1 MTDAKE
7 HTVLELPKVYLVRM
21 MVFTLVVTILVVVLF
36 PHMQRAFMANPALNG
51 VIIGALLLGV
61 GYSFRIV
68 WRLWPEINWVNSFKI
83 NDPDHD
89 TTHMPRLLG
98 PMATLFRD
106 RPNRTVLSPLSMRSL
121 LDSLA
126 SRLDEARDISR
137 YLVGLL
143 IFLGL
148 LGTFWGLLETVTSV
162 GDAIRSL
169 DVSSAQSATVF
180 EELKSG
186 LEAPLSGMGLAFSS
200 SLFGLAGSL
209 ILGFLELQ
217 ANQAQNRFYNDLE
230 DWLSTITDLQA
241 GDSGTLTVP
250 HYLRLDVA
258 GLQKGI
264 ERINQTL
271 DEALASEPAP
281 SASAPSP
288 ASSALGLPALSAQD
302 GESMEKLA
310 DAVASLVQQMREEQ
324 KIVRQWAQAQQVQQN
339 EMQKLILR
347 ASKQQP
353 PQSQGPASRFS
364 QAAAVEDE

>member
-1 MTDAKE
+1 MADAKE

-21 MVFTLVVTILVVVLF
+21 LVFMLVVSILAVILF
-36 PHMQRAFMANPALNG
+36 PHMHRAFMANPGLNG
-51 VIIGALLLGV
+51 VIIGALFLGV
-61 GYSFRIV
+61 IYSFRMV
-68 WRLWPEINWVNSFKI
+68 GRLWPEINWVNGFRII
-83 NDPDHD
+83 NPGLEL
-89 TTHMPRLLG
+89 THTPKLLG

-106 RPNRTVLSPLSMRSL
+106 RPHRTVLSPQSMRSL
-121 LDSLA
+121 LDSIA

-148 LGTFWGLLETVTSV
+148 LGTFWGLLETVSSV

-217 ANQAQNRFYNDLE
+217 ASQAQNRFYNDLE
-230 DWLSTITDLQA
+230 DWLSTITDIQA
-241 GDSGTLTVP
+241 GESGSLAVP
-250 HYLRLDVA
+250 SHLRVDIA

-271 DEALASEPAP
+271 DDALTTDVPG
-281 SASAPSP
+281 SASAT
-288 ASSALGLPALSAQD
+288 GLPNLSAQD
-302 GESMEKLA
+302 NESMERLA

-347 ASKQQP
+347 TTKQ
-353 PQSQGPASRFS
+353 PAATGRFS
-364 QAAAVEDE
+364 QAAAVEDEE

>member
-1 MTDAKE
+1 MASE
-7 HTVLELPKVYLVRM
+7 IANPGLELTHTPK
-21 MVFTLVVTILVVVLF
+21 
-36 PHMQRAFMANPALNG
+36 
-51 VIIGALLLGV
+51 
-61 GYSFRIV
+61 
-68 WRLWPEINWVNSFKI
+68 
-83 NDPDHD
+83 
-89 TTHMPRLLG
+89 LLG
-98 PMATLFRD
+98 PMATLLRD
-106 RPNRTVLSPLSMRSL
+106 RSHRTMLSPLSMRSL
-121 LDSLA
+121 LDSIA
-126 SRLDEARDISR
+126 SRLDEARDLSR

-148 LGTFWGLLETVTSV
+148 LGTFWGLLETVSSV

-217 ANQAQNRFYNDLE
+217 ASQAQNRFYNDLE

-241 GDSGTLTVP
+241 GDGGSLAVP
-250 HYLRLDVA
+250 GYLRLDIA
-258 GLQKGI
+258 GLHKGI

-271 DEALASEPAP
+271 DEALTAEPSAPAP
-281 SASAPSP
+281 AASVPN
-288 ASSALGLPALSAQD
+288 LTAQD
-302 GESMEKLA
+302 GESMERLA

-347 ASKQQP
+347 TTKQVP
-353 PQSQGPASRFS
+353 TGAGRFS
-364 QAAAVEDE
+364 QAAAVEDEE

>member
-1 MTDAKE
+1 MADAKE

-21 MVFTLVVTILVVVLF
+21 LVFMLVVTILAVVLF
-36 PHMQRAFMANPALNG
+36 PHMQRAFMANPGLNA
-51 VIIGALLLGV
+51 VIVGALLLGV
-61 GYSFRIV
+61 IYSFRMV
-68 WRLWPEINWVNSFKI
+68 WRLWPEINWVNGFRI
-83 NDPDHD
+83 ANPGLEL
-89 TTHMPRLLG
+89 THTPKLLG

-121 LDSLA
+121 LDSIA

-137 YLVGLL
+137 YMVGLL

-180 EELKSG
+180 EELKTG

-217 ANQAQNRFYNDLE
+217 ASQAQNRFYNDLE

-241 GDSGTLTVP
+241 GESGSLAVP
-250 HYLRLDVA
+250 GYLRLDIA
-258 GLQKGI
+258 GLHKGI

-271 DEALASEPAP
+271 DDALTADAPTPAAGTP
-281 SASAPSP
+281 SLA
-288 ASSALGLPALSAQD
+288 AQD

-347 ASKQQP
+347 TTKQM
-353 PQSQGPASRFS
+353 PASAGRFS
-364 QAAAVEDE
+364 QAAAVEDEE

>member
-1 MTDAKE
+1 MTDARE
-7 HTVLELPKVYLVRM
+7 PTVLELPKVYLVRM
-21 MVFTLVVTILVVVLF
+21 IVFMLVVSILAVVLF
-36 PHMQRAFMANPALNG
+36 PHMKRAFMANPGLNG
-51 VIIGALLLGV
+51 IIIGALLLGV
-61 GYSFRIV
+61 GYAFRMV
-68 WRLWPEINWVNSFKI
+68 WRLWPEISWLNGFRIAN
-83 NDPDHD
+83 PGLEM
-89 TTHMPRLLG
+89 THTPRLLG

-106 RPNRTVLSPLSMRSL
+106 RPHRTVLSTVSMRSL

-137 YLVGLL
+137 YLVSLL

-148 LGTFWGLLETVTSV
+148 LGTFWGLLETVSSV
-162 GDAIRSL
+162 GDAIRAL
-169 DVSSAQSATVF
+169 DVTSAQSATVF
-180 EELKSG
+180 EELKTG
-186 LEAPLSGMGLAFSS
+186 LQAPLSGMGLAFSS

-209 ILGFLELQ
+209 ILGFLDLQ
-217 ANQAQNRFYNDLE
+217 ASQAQNRFYNDLE

-241 GDSGTLTVP
+241 GDSGGFTVP
-250 HYLRLDVA
+250 AHLRGDIT

-271 DEALASEPAP
+271 DEALATE
-281 SASAPSP
+281 ASTTP
-288 ASSALGLPALSAQD
+288 ASMPVLSAQD

-347 ASKQQP
+347 TAKQP
-353 PQSQGPASRFS
+353 PASTSSRFS
-364 QAAAVEDE
+364 QAAGVEDEE

>member
-1 MTDAKE
+1 MATMADAKE

-21 MVFTLVVTILVVVLF
+21 IVFMLVVSILAVVLF
-36 PHMQRAFMANPALNG
+36 PHMQRAFMANPGLNG
-51 VIIGALLLGV
+51 VIVGALFLGV
-61 GYSFRIV
+61 IYSFRMV
-68 WRLWPEINWVNSFKI
+68 WRLWPEINWVNGFRI
-83 NDPDHD
+83 ANPGLEL
-89 TTHMPRLLG
+89 THTPKLLG

-106 RPNRTVLSPLSMRSL
+106 RVHRTVLSPLSMRSM
-121 LDSLA
+121 LDSIA

-148 LGTFWGLLETVTSV
+148 LGTFWGLLETVSSV

-217 ANQAQNRFYNDLE
+217 ASQAQNRFYNDLE
-230 DWLSTITDLQA
+230 DWLSTITDIQA
-241 GDSGTLTVP
+241 GESGTLAVP
-250 HYLRLDVA
+250 GHLRLDIA

-271 DEALASEPAP
+271 DDALTADVPA
-281 SASAPSP
+281 APT
-288 ASSALGLPALSAQD
+288 SSVTGVPQLSAQD

-347 ASKQQP
+347 TAKQVP
-353 PQSQGPASRFS
+353 TSAGRFS
-364 QAAAVEDE
+364 QAAAVEDEE

>member
-1 MTDAKE
+1 
-7 HTVLELPKVYLVRM
+7 
-21 MVFTLVVTILVVVLF
+21 
-36 PHMQRAFMANPALNG
+36 
-51 VIIGALLLGV
+51 VIVGALLLGV
-61 GYSFRIV
+61 IYSFRMV
-68 WRLWPEINWVNSFKI
+68 WRLWPEINWVNGFRI
-83 NDPDHD
+83 ANPGLEL
-89 TTHMPRLLG
+89 THTPRLLG
-98 PMATLFRD
+98 PVATLMRD
-106 RPNRTVLSPLSMRSL
+106 RAHRTVLSPLSMRSL
-121 LDSLA
+121 LDSIA

-137 YLVGLL
+137 YMVGLL

-169 DVSSAQSATVF
+169 DVTSAQSATVF
-180 EELKSG
+180 EELKTG

-217 ANQAQNRFYNDLE
+217 ASQAQNRFYNDLE
-230 DWLSTITDLQA
+230 DWLSTITDIQA
-241 GDSGTLTVP
+241 GESGSLSVP
-250 HYLRLDVA
+250 GYLRLDIA

-264 ERINQTL
+264 ERINKTL
-271 DEALASEPAP
+271 DDALTADVAAPMPGITEPA
-281 SASAPSP
+281 
-288 ASSALGLPALSAQD
+288 ALSAQD

-347 ASKQQP
+347 TTKQM
-353 PQSQGPASRFS
+353 PASAGRFS
-364 QAAAVEDE
+364 QAAAVEDEE

>member
-1 MTDAKE
+1 M
-7 HTVLELPKVYLVRM
+7 
-21 MVFTLVVTILVVVLF
+21 
-36 PHMQRAFMANPALNG
+36 
-51 VIIGALLLGV
+51 
-61 GYSFRIV
+61 V
-68 WRLWPEINWVNSFKI
+68 WRLWPEINWVNEFRI
-83 NDPDHD
+83 ANPALELAH
-89 TTHMPRLLG
+89 TPRLLG

-106 RPNRTVLSPLSMRSL
+106 RPSRTVLSPVSMRSL

-148 LGTFWGLLETVTSV
+148 LGTFWGLLETVSSV

-169 DVSSAQSATVF
+169 DVTSAQSATVF

-186 LEAPLSGMGLAFSS
+186 LEKPLSGMGLAFSS

-217 ANQAQNRFYNDLE
+217 ASQAQNRFYNDLE
-230 DWLSTITDLQA
+230 DWLSTITDIQA
-241 GDSGTLTVP
+241 GDSGSLSVP
-250 HYLRLDVA
+250 SYLRLDIA

-264 ERINQTL
+264 ERINTTL
-271 DEALASEPAP
+271 DEALASEPPSGPP
-281 SASAPSP
+281 SASS
-288 ASSALGLPALSAQD
+288 LPPLPMQD
-302 GESMEKLA
+302 NESMEKLA

-347 ASKQQP
+347 TAAKQP
-353 PQSQGPASRFS
+353 TTSSAGRFS
-364 QAAAVEDE
+364 QAAAVEDEE

>member
-1 MTDAKE
+1 MADAQE

-21 MVFTLVVTILVVVLF
+21 IVFMLVVSILAVVLF
-36 PHMQRAFMANPALNG
+36 PHMQRAFMANPGLNA
-51 VIIGALLLGV
+51 VIVGALLLGV
-61 GYSFRIV
+61 VYSFRLV
-68 WRLWPEINWVNSFKI
+68 WRLWPEINWVNGFRI
-83 NDPDHD
+83 ANPGLEL
-89 TTHMPRLLG
+89 THTPRLLG

-121 LDSLA
+121 LDSIA

-148 LGTFWGLLETVTSV
+148 LGTFWGLLETVSSV

-169 DVSSAQSATVF
+169 DVTSAQSATVF
-180 EELKSG
+180 EELKTG

-217 ANQAQNRFYNDLE
+217 ASQAQNRFYNDLE
-230 DWLSTITDLQA
+230 DWLSTITDIQA
-241 GDSGTLTVP
+241 GESGTLAVP
-250 HYLRLDVA
+250 GHLRLDIA

-264 ERINQTL
+264 ERINRTL
-271 DEALASEPAP
+271 DDALAADAPGPAP
-281 SASAPSP
+281 AAVAPD
-288 ASSALGLPALSAQD
+288 LSAQD

-310 DAVASLVQQMREEQ
+310 DAVASLVSQMREEQ

-347 ASKQQP
+347 TTKQM
-353 PQSQGPASRFS
+353 PASAGRFS
-364 QAAAVEDE
+364 QAAAVEDEE

>member
-1 MTDAKE
+1 MADAKE

-21 MVFTLVVTILVVVLF
+21 MVFMLVVTILAVVLF
-36 PHMQRAFMANPALNG
+36 PHMQRAFMANPGLNG

-61 GYSFRIV
+61 IYSFRMV
-68 WRLWPEINWVNSFKI
+68 WRLWPEINWVNGFRI
-83 NDPDHD
+83 ANPGLEL
-89 TTHMPRLLG
+89 THTPRLLG

-121 LDSLA
+121 LDSIA

-137 YLVGLL
+137 YMVGLL

-162 GDAIRSL
+162 GDAIRAL
-169 DVSSAQSATVF
+169 DVTSAQSATVF
-180 EELKSG
+180 EELKTG

-217 ANQAQNRFYNDLE
+217 ASQAQNRFYNDLE
-230 DWLSTITDLQA
+230 DWLSTITDIQA
-241 GDSGTLTVP
+241 GESGSLSVP
-250 HYLRLDVA
+250 GYLRLDIA

-271 DEALASEPAP
+271 DDALTADVTAP
-281 SASAPSP
+281 TQAVSAP
-288 ASSALGLPALSAQD
+288 AISAQD
-302 GESMEKLA
+302 SESMEKLA

-347 ASKQQP
+347 TTKQPAAS
-353 PQSQGPASRFS
+353 GRFS
-364 QAAAVEDE
+364 QAAAVEDEE

>member
-1 MTDAKE
+1 MATMADAKE

-21 MVFTLVVTILVVVLF
+21 LVFMLVVTILAVVLF
-36 PHMQRAFMANPALNG
+36 PHMQRAFMANAGLNG

-61 GYSFRIV
+61 IYAFRMV
-68 WRLWPEINWVNSFKI
+68 WRLWPEINWVNGFRI
-83 NDPDHD
+83 ANPGLEL
-89 TTHMPRLLG
+89 THTPKLLG

-121 LDSLA
+121 LDSIA

-162 GDAIRSL
+162 GDAIRAL

-180 EELKSG
+180 EELKTG

-217 ANQAQNRFYNDLE
+217 ASQAQNRFYNDLE

-241 GDSGTLTVP
+241 GESGSAAVP
-250 HYLRLDVA
+250 GYLRLDIA
-258 GLQKGI
+258 GLHKGI

-271 DEALASEPAP
+271 DDALSADGQT
-281 SASAPSP
+281 ASAG
-288 ASSALGLPALSAQD
+288 SAMGAPALSAQD

-347 ASKQQP
+347 TTKQSP
-353 PQSQGPASRFS
+353 SVAGRFS